1 MATMVHKASKEKM
14 GLQVQ
19 TALMVPMAST
29 EIKVLMDR
37 MVLLALVAGL
47 AIGVRPALMAL
58 LDLLVYKAS

>member
-1 MATMVHKASKEKM
+1 LATMVHKASKEKM

>member
-1 MATMVHKASKEKM
+1 MVHKASKEKM

>member
-1 MATMVHKASKEKM
+1 MVHKASKEKK

-29 EIKVLMDR
+29 EIKVMMDR

-58 LDLLVYKAS
+58 SDHLVYKA

>member
-1 MATMVHKASKEKM
+1 MVHKANKEKM